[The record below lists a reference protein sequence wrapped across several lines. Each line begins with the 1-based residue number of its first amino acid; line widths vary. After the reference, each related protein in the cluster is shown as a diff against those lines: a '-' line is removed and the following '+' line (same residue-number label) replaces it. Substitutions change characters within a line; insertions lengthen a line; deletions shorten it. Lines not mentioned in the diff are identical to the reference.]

1 MTISLNKMK
10 SKHWYGAKRKSAI
23 ETLKNNKDLNNI
35 LDGIDN
41 LAKGKGVPLLDRNA
55 LVFVKLKPKNNT
67 DDFNIDYSLIALM
80 ASLLYS
86 FNVKAVSSHVL
97 LFTSYH
103 HSWSIPFILGSLRVS
118 KIKWWSYLLLNAKTI
133 CIQIL

>member
-41 LAKGKGVPLLDRNA
+41 LAKGKG
-55 LVFVKLKPKNNT
+55 
-67 DDFNIDYSLIALM
+67 Y
-80 ASLLYS
+80 LYS
-86 FNVKAVSSHVL
+86 IEMH
-97 LFTSYH
+97 
-103 HSWSIPFILGSLRVS
+103 
-118 KIKWWSYLLLNAKTI
+118 
-133 CIQIL
+133 

>member
-67 DDFNIDYSLIALM
+67 DDFKVDYSLIALM

-86 FNVKAVSSHVL
+86 FNVKAVPPFLVHS
-97 LFTSYH
+97 F
-103 HSWSIPFILGSLRVS
+103 HSWFIKSF
-118 KIKWWSYLLLNAKTI
+118 KD
-133 CIQIL
+133 